1 MRDIGDLVSGPVPTC
16 DLRQVIQV
24 AAVSF
29 KRKIMNPNKRE
40 GGDTLVERQ
49 LLFHEKYWNEEGV
62 RFSLMREASTRKW
75 LKRSV
80 HAYHV
85 NIDSHCPV
93 PCSIYSLVVVSR
105 YSYPLISRFLPHLPC
120 PLLLLKA
127 YYSRPV
133 IRLFFS
139 TRFLNSDGPDDH
151 VSGGQYFL
159 C

>member
-1 MRDIGDLVSGPVPTC
+1 M
-16 DLRQVIQV
+16 
-24 AAVSF
+24 
-29 KRKIMNPNKRE
+29 MNPSKRE

-75 LKRSV
+75 LERSV

-127 YYSRPV
+127 YYSKPV
-133 IRLFFS
+133 IRLFFFNQVFKF
-139 TRFLNSDGPDDH
+139 RRARWPRVWGPIFPLLNNREARGMVVIVLSH
-151 VSGGQYFL
+151 RAGGFIW
-159 C
+159 

>member
-1 MRDIGDLVSGPVPTC
+1 M
-16 DLRQVIQV
+16 
-24 AAVSF
+24 
-29 KRKIMNPNKRE
+29 MNPSKRE

-49 LLFHEKYWNEEGV
+49 LLFHGKYCNEEGV
-62 RFSLMREASTRKW
+62 GFSLMREASTRKW

-105 YSYPLISRFLPHLPC
+105 YSYPLISRFLPHLLC

-127 YYSRPV
+127 YYSKPV
-133 IRLFFS
+133 IRLFFFNQVFKF
-139 TRFLNSDGPDDH
+139 RRARWPRVWGPIFPLLNNREARGMVVIVLSH
-151 VSGGQYFL
+151 RAGGL
-159 C
+159 IW